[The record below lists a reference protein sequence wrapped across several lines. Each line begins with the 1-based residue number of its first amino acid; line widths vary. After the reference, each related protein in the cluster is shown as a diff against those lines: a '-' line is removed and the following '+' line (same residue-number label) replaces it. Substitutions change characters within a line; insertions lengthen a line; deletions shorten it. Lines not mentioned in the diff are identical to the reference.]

1 MPLLQ
6 KEEPQNSHRS
16 ATWLEL
22 FFDLF
27 FVAVI
32 GNLSHELTKN
42 ISLSGVENFAIS
54 FIAIWWIW
62 IGITIYNERF
72 ETDGIE
78 NRLFTFLLMIP
89 VTGLAI
95 FSHNVTE
102 GNLQNFL
109 LSYMIARIIIV
120 LLWLRAGYHNKP
132 FRPTSN
138 IYILGFSASILLVF
152 AGAMLNSKISLTLFL
167 IALIIDLATPYFT
180 LKQQAK
186 LPHFTTSK
194 LPERFGLFTMIVLG
208 EMVIG
213 LIGGLSHHKHFS
225 LDLLPLGIMG
235 IVTILGFWCLY
246 FDFIAR
252 RPFQPKIKVAILWAN
267 AHMPLMIA
275 FVLIG
280 VSLYNLLGSAS
291 HLHKAANLLHLG
303 SIGFALIL
311 IGLLELTLAKN
322 PENPHH
328 PLLSPALK
336 ICSGVVGIFLA
347 FFTFP
352 HSAGVIMLSGV
363 VLIAI
368 NVTYGIYRWIQQ
380 NKASSF

>member
-1 MPLLQ
+1 MDLNYIDFLRDIGKHFSVNKMLSFEAYKQ
-6 KEEPQNSHRS
+6 R
-16 ATWLEL
+16 LER
-22 FFDLF
+22 
-27 FVAVI
+27 
-32 GNLSHELTKN
+32 GLS
-42 ISLSGVENFAIS
+42 F
-54 FIAIWWIW
+54 
-62 IGITIYNERF
+62 
-72 ETDGIE
+72 
-78 NRLFTFLLMIP
+78 
-89 VTGLAI
+89 
-95 FSHNVTE
+95 
-102 GNLQNFL
+102 
-109 LSYMIARIIIV
+109 IV

>member
-167 IALIIDLATPYFT
+167 IADYRFSHAIFHPQTA
-180 LKQQAK
+180 
-186 LPHFTTSK
+186 SK
-194 LPERFGLFTMIVLG
+194 
-208 EMVIG
+208 
-213 LIGGLSHHKHFS
+213 
-225 LDLLPLGIMG
+225 
-235 IVTILGFWCLY
+235 
-246 FDFIAR
+246 A
-252 RPFQPKIKVAILWAN
+252 A
-267 AHMPLMIA
+267 A
-275 FVLIG
+275 F
-280 VSLYNLLGSAS
+280 
-291 HLHKAANLLHLG
+291 HHKAARALWTIHDDCAGHLLWASSLFWDFG
-303 SIGFALIL
+303 VSTSI
-311 IGLLELTLAKN
+311 
-322 PENPHH
+322 
-328 PLLSPALK
+328 LSQA
-336 ICSGVVGIFLA
+336 S
-347 FFTFP
+347 FP
-352 HSAGVIMLSGV
+352 VSSLFCGHSAFVH
-363 VLIAI
+363 
-368 NVTYGIYRWIQQ
+368 R
-380 NKASSF
+380 